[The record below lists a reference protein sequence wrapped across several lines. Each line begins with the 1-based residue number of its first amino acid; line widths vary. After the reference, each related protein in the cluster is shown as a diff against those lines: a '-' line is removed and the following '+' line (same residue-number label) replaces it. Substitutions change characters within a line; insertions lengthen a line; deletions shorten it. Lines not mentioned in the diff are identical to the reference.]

1 MYVDERIYTLKN
13 GKVGE
18 FLKLYEA
25 EGKSVQMRI
34 LGNMIGYFHTDIG
47 PLNQVVHMWGYES
60 LDERQRRRAELQAS
74 EEWQAYARQMRPLVQ
89 SVENK
94 ILIPE
99 PWSPIGGADQ
109 FC

>member
-13 GKVGE
+13 GKVPE

-25 EGKSVQMRI
+25 EGKDIQIQI

-47 PLNQVVHMWGYES
+47 QLNQVVHMWGYES
-60 LDERQRRRAELQAS
+60 LDDRQLRRAKLQAS
-74 EEWQAYARQMRPLVQ
+74 EVWQAYARQMRPLVM
-89 SVENK
+89 SIENK

-99 PWSPIGGADQ
+99 PWSPIGGSEHR
-109 FC
+109 

>member
-1 MYVDERIYTLKN
+1 MYIDERIYTLKN

-25 EGKSVQMRI
+25 EGMAVQKRI

-60 LDERQRRRAELQAS
+60 LDDRQRRRAELQAS
-74 EEWQAYARQMRPLVQ
+74 EEWQSYAKQMRPLVQ
-89 SVENK
+89 SIENK

-99 PWSPIGGADQ
+99 PWSPIGGTSSN
-109 FC
+109 

>member
-25 EGKSVQMRI
+25 EGKNVQIRI

-47 PLNQVVHMWGYES
+47 PLNQIVHMWGYES
-60 LDERQRRRAELQAS
+60 LDDRQRRRAELQAS

-99 PWSPIGGADQ
+99 PWSPIGGSQ
-109 FC
+109 NS

>member
-18 FLKLYEA
+18 FLKLYET
-25 EGKSVQMRI
+25 EGKDVQMHI

-60 LDERQRRRAELQAS
+60 LDERQRLRAELQAS
-74 EEWQAYARQMRPLVQ
+74 EKWQAYARQMRPLVQ
-89 SVENK
+89 SIENK

-99 PWSPIGGADQ
+99 PWSPIGGVNNK
-109 FC
+109 

>member
-1 MYVDERIYTLKN
+1 MFVDERIYTLKN

-25 EGKSVQMRI
+25 EGMDVQVRI

-47 PLNQVVHMWGYES
+47 PLNQVIHMWGYSS
-60 LDERQRRRAELQAS
+60 LDDRQRRRAELQAS
-74 EEWQAYARQMRPLVQ
+74 EEWQAYAKKMRPLVQ

-99 PWSPIGGADQ
+99 PWSPIGGTNAS
-109 FC
+109 